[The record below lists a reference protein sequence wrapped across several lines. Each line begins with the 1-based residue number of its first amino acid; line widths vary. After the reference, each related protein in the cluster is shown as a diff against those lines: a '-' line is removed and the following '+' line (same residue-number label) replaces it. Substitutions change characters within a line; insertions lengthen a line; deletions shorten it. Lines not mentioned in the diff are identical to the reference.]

1 MDIFF
6 NLFWELI
13 IDDVLDAG
21 NVESSGRD
29 GSGNQ
34 NRTLSRFE
42 IEESFFP
49 LWLEPKHCFIAGK
62 EQNNKFSVLLDH
74 FQNQQTPSLTEK
86 NKHQNFQE
94 FSLNRS
100 FWLAGKI
107 LRGPRCRL
115 VDIKA
120 VENTISEIIF
130 PKNNEIFRM
139 REVLSCIMKD
149 GNYGACN

>member
-6 NLFWELI
+6 DLFWELI

-34 NRTLSRFE
+34 NWTLSRFE

-62 EQNNKFSVLLDH
+62 NKFSVLLDY
-74 FQNQQTPSLTEK
+74 FQSRNI
-86 NKHQNFQE
+86 
-94 FSLNRS
+94 
-100 FWLAGKI
+100 I
-107 LRGPRCRL
+107 LL
-115 VDIKA
+115 DFY
-120 VENTISEIIF
+120 N
-130 PKNNEIFRM
+130 
-139 REVLSCIMKD
+139 
-149 GNYGACN
+149 